1 MKIDLHNHTTYSDG
15 LFTPEELINIAIQQ
29 GVGCFAITD
38 HDSVFGC
45 DEIQEAAKKYDIHV
59 ISGMELSTYYKGEP
73 VHIVCLFKNNI
84 VPEKLLEFSI
94 NKKHER
100 KNRAIKMMTLIRDIY
115 GVKIDL
121 DSLINDSE
129 IITRANMVYN
139 IVKCNGITQAEASK
153 YVNNDSKAYIPSTKM
168 SVDEGLK
175 LAKEA
180 GALTILAHPCLL
192 PREYVLEIIDKGF
205 DGIEVWYPFN
215 KGDDAEFFT
224 ELALK
229 YNLLKSAG
237 SDFHGDENKKHAMI
251 GTSVLNE
258 ELFEP
263 IKERLCLKWK

>member
-1 MKIDLHNHTTYSDG
+1 MKIDLHNHSKYSDG
-15 LFTPEELINIAIQQ
+15 LYSPEELIQIAIRE
-29 GVGCFAITD
+29 GVDCFALTD

-45 DEIQEAAKKYDIHV
+45 DEIQEKAKKYNIKV

-73 VHIVCLFKNNI
+73 VHIVCLFKNNV
-84 VPEKLLEFSI
+84 VPDKLLEFSI
-94 NKKHER
+94 NKKNER
-100 KNRAIKMMTLIRDIY
+100 QNRAIKMMKLIEDIY
-115 GVKIDL
+115 GMKIDL
-121 DSLINDSE
+121 DELIKSSE

-139 IVKCNGITQAEASK
+139 LVKCNGITQAEASK

-192 PREYVLEIIDKGF
+192 PKEYVYEIIDKGF
-205 DGIEVWYPFN
+205 DGIEIRYPFN
-215 KGDDAEFFT
+215 KGDDEKIFT

-237 SDFHGDENKKHAMI
+237 SDFHGDESKKHAMI
-251 GTSVLNE
+251 GTSTLDE

-263 IKERLCLKWK
+263 IKERLGL

>member
-1 MKIDLHNHTTYSDG
+1 MKIDLHNHSKYSDG
-15 LFTPEELINIAIQQ
+15 LFTPEELIKKAIEQN
-29 GVGCFAITD
+29 VDCFALTD

-45 DEIQEAAKKYDIHV
+45 DEIQEVSKKYDIKV

-84 VPEKLLEFSI
+84 IPEKLLQFSI
-94 NKKHER
+94 DKKNER
-100 KNRAIKMMTLIRDIY
+100 TNRAIKMMTLIRDIY
-115 GVKIDL
+115 GVKIDI
-121 DSLINDSE
+121 DSLIAESE

-139 IVKCNGITQAEASK
+139 LCKCNGITQAEASK

-192 PREYVLEIIDKGF
+192 PKEYVLEIIDKGF

-215 KGDDAEFFT
+215 KEGDAEFFT
-224 ELALK
+224 ELAIK

-237 SDFHGDENKKHAMI
+237 SDFHGDESKKHAMI
-251 GTSVLNE
+251 GTSVLDE

-263 IKERLCLKWK
+263 IRERLGLEWK

>member
-1 MKIDLHNHTTYSDG
+1 MKIDLHNHSNYSDG
-15 LFTPEELINIAIQQ
+15 LYSPEELIKIAIKQ
-29 GVGCFAITD
+29 GVDCFALTD

-45 DEIQEAAKKYDIHV
+45 DEIQEAAKKYNINV

-94 NKKHER
+94 NKKNER
-100 KNRAIKMMTLIRDIY
+100 TERAIKMMTAIRDIY
-115 GVKIDL
+115 GVKVDIDE
-121 DSLINDSE
+121 LIAESE

-139 IVKCNGITQAEASK
+139 LCKCNGITQAEASK

-168 SVDEGLK
+168 PVDEGLK

-192 PREYVLEIIDKGF
+192 PKEYVLEIIDLGF

-215 KGDDAEFFT
+215 KEGDAEFFT
-224 ELALK
+224 ELANK
-229 YNLLKSAG
+229 YNLLRSAG
-237 SDFHGDENKKHAMI
+237 SDYHGDESKKHAMI
-251 GTSVLNE
+251 GTSVLDE

-263 IKERLCLKWK
+263 IRERLGLEWK